1 VCRWAAT
8 KRENTSDFAP
18 CIELVI
24 EMSMLVFA
32 FIYVTVFLL
41 EYLLGIPPSIRWE
54 ADLKEEYGR

>member
-1 VCRWAAT
+1 MGGNQIER
-8 KRENTSDFAP
+8 TSDFAQR
-18 CIELVI
+18 IEPVT
-24 EMSMLVFA
+24 EVSMLILA